1 MWEPKFTGE
10 FRPARQCDNLRN
22 SNNRRRATHQPV
34 LQAETDSREAASQ
47 PSFILWSE
55 KRIKGFQ
62 DSLNQSHSAPLA
74 VLRIPRFHLE
84 APLLEGTDDVTLNRG
99 VGRIEGTAHPGEDGN
114 MGIAGHRDSF
124 FRVLKDIKVGDRVDL
139 EGLER
144 SDTYVVDQVEIV
156 DPSDVSVL
164 RPRSKPS
171 LTLVTCYPF
180 YFIGSAPRRYIVHA
194 LRQDS
199 KPQADI
205 ATPSMAVSPL

>member
-1 MWEPKFTGE
+1 M
-10 FRPARQCDNLRN
+10 
-22 SNNRRRATHQPV
+22 
-34 LQAETDSREAASQ
+34 
-47 PSFILWSE
+47 
-55 KRIKGFQ
+55 
-62 DSLNQSHSAPLA
+62 
-74 VLRIPRFHLE
+74 E

-114 MGIAGHRDSF
+114 LGIAGHRDSF

-156 DPSDVSVL
+156 DPGDVSVL